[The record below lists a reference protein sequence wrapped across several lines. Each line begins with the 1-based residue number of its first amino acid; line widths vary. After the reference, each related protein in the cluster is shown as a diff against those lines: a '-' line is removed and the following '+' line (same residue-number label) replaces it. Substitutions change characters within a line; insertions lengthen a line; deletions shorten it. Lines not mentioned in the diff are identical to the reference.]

1 MSLVSG
7 GEQCPFFFENW
18 NISHLNLLFFYLF
31 FFTDAQNVYKY
42 SHYWLNQ
49 SVTELLKRSSV
60 VFGEIIYDGCLFFV
74 LEAVVLRPS

>member
-7 GEQCPFFFENW
+7 GEQWPFFFENW
-18 NISHLNLLFFYLF
+18 NISHLIF
-31 FFTDAQNVYKY
+31 FFFADAQNVYKY

>member
-7 GEQCPFFFENW
+7 GEQWAFFFEIW
-18 NISHLNLLFFYLF
+18 NISHLIF
-31 FFTDAQNVYKY
+31 FFADAQNVYKY

-49 SVTELLKRSSV
+49 SVIELLKRSSV

>member
-7 GEQCPFFFENW
+7 GEQWAFFFENW
-18 NISHLNLLFFYLF
+18 NISHLIF
-31 FFTDAQNVYKY
+31 FFFFADAQNVYKY
-42 SHYWLNQ
+42 SHYWLHQ